1 MRRQTRNQ
9 DSGDAVDSIG
19 GTEEDQEEPGTS

>member
-1 MRRQTRNQ
+1 MRRHTRKQ

-19 GTEEDQEEPGTS
+19 GAGEGQEEPGTS